1 MPPGVGELTD
11 EILQGGTLGLI
22 AVLLAV
28 VLGLGYAAIR
38 VIRAFLKREII
49 TAATFEE
56 TKERDRAEIRRV
68 EGERDRAIEAL
79 EAQSEATT
87 ALAGTLQAGLG
98 SIATGLAELRAA
110 TETRNELEALYH
122 SGEPPPRRRTQR
134 SKPG

>member
-1 MPPGVGELTD
+1 MPPGVDELTD
-11 EILQGGTLGLI
+11 EILSGGTVGLI

-56 TKERDRAEIRRV
+56 TKARDRDEIRRV
-68 EGERDRAIEAL
+68 EGERDRAIAAL
-79 EAQSEATT
+79 EAQSDATT
-87 ALAGTLQAGLG
+87 ALAGTLHDGLAGVAG
-98 SIATGLAELRAA
+98 GLAELRAA

-122 SGEPPPRRRTQR
+122 SGQPPRRRQQR